1 MDEALASEVLSP
13 CALRH
18 PVKIVLDAGGHGQEM
33 AHCDVA
39 PRGGQSTKVVGDA
52 VRETNPFLLDQE
64 HDGCSREL
72 LGVRGELVSGSR
84 GGGCVQF
91 YTGQPIT
98 SGFDYFAVAQNR
110 KREAGH
116 LLFLEMIRNVGI
128 NLICVKIDTSENQG
142 DNDEGNRF

>member
-1 MDEALASEVLSP
+1 MIVGCQLEGVEARL
-13 CALRH
+13 
-18 PVKIVLDAGGHGQEM
+18 
-33 AHCDVA
+33 
-39 PRGGQSTKVVGDA
+39 VGLVGA
-52 VRETNPFLLDQE
+52 NQFV
-64 HDGCSREL
+64 GAEL
-72 LGVRGELVSGSR
+72 LGVRGKLVSGSR

-98 SGFDYFAVAQNR
+98 SGFDDFAVAQNR
-110 KREAGH
+110 EREAGH